1 MPDIFEYLDYREFL
15 RDYFNAQKAKSPQFS
30 YKYLATKAGFK
41 SKSFFHEV
49 LNRKKNL
56 SRDSIFALREVLCLN
71 EKAFSYFE
79 LLVAFNQATDH
90 KQKDHFFHQLIGYNS
105 RNKARLFKRAQY
117 EVCSHWYH
125 MTIREI
131 AAAADFKE
139 DYELL
144 GRMLQPTISARKAR
158 QSIRLLLNL
167 GLLRK
172 IGRTGRYEQTDRL
185 VTTGDEVHS
194 LAVHNFHLQN
204 MALAAESID
213 TVPRN
218 QRDISSVVLGL
229 SPKGF
234 EMVKGE
240 IQKFRKKLLELAE
253 KETSVGKVY
262 HANFQIFPTTK
273 DFSNENR

>member
-15 RDYFNAQKAKSPQFS
+15 RDFFTAQKAKSPHFS
-30 YKYLATKAGFK
+30 YKYLANKAGFK
-41 SKSFFHEV
+41 SKSFIHDV

-56 SRDSIFALREVLCLN
+56 SRDSIFALRSVLGLN

-79 LLVAFNQATDH
+79 LLVAFNQAADH
-90 KQKDHFFHQLIGYNS
+90 KQKDHFFHQVIGYNS
-105 RNKARLFKRAQY
+105 RNRARLFTKAQY

-125 MTIREI
+125 MTIREL
-131 AAAADFKE
+131 AVAVDFKN
-139 DYELL
+139 DFDRL
-144 GRMLQPTISARKAR
+144 GRMLQPSISAKKAR
-158 QSIRLLLNL
+158 QSVSLLCKL

-172 IGRTGRYEQTDRL
+172 IGTTGRYEQTERL

-204 MALAAESID
+204 MAIAAESMD

-229 SPKGF
+229 SPEGF
-234 EMVKGE
+234 ETAKAE

-253 KETSVGKVY
+253 KESGISRVY
-262 HANFQIFPTTK
+262 HANFQIFPTTR
-273 DFSNENR
+273 DISNENR

>member
-1 MPDIFEYLDYREFL
+1 MSEIYEYLDYREFL
-15 RDYFNAQKAKSPQFS
+15 RDYFNAQKAKYPQFS
-30 YKYLATKAGFK
+30 YKYLANKVGFK

-49 LNRKKNL
+49 LNGKKNL
-56 SRDSIFALREVLCLN
+56 SRDSIFALRNALGLN

-79 LLVAFNQATDH
+79 LLVAFNQAIDH

-105 RNKARLFKRAQY
+105 RNTARLFTRAQY

-125 MTIREI
+125 MTIREL
-131 AAAADFKE
+131 AAIVDFNE
-139 DYELL
+139 DYERL
-144 GRMLQPTISARKAR
+144 GKMLRPPISARKAR
-158 QSIRLLLNL
+158 QSIRLLLKL

-172 IGRTGRYEQTDRL
+172 IGKTGRYEQTDRL

-229 SPKGF
+229 STEGF
-234 EMVKGE
+234 ETAKRE

-253 KETSVGKVY
+253 KENNISKVY
-262 HANFQIFPTTK
+262 HANFQIFPTTGNIN
-273 DFSNENR
+273 DENG